1 MDTCI
6 FASAA
11 VPDFGITSLK
21 YITKGFLTISRV
33 QRQQERK
40 LDIFKFVIPNS
51 DWFAQYDKDF

>member
-11 VPDFGITSLK
+11 VPDFGGTSLK
-21 YITKGFLTISRV
+21 YIVTISRV

-40 LDIFKFVIPNS
+40 LDGYFETCNS
-51 DWFAQYDKDF
+51 EFGLVCPVR